1 MELELK
7 PHVGTDLLPFGTPR
21 SEVRDGLLA
30 GKQFVTRTS
39 EPRNDFYV
47 SDGLILG
54 YDDQDTLE
62 FIEVFSPSK
71 ATFDGIE
78 LTDKA
83 TKVVIAEFE
92 KRGTR
97 FRSTTAATTF
107 ASWESSSI
115 ARKKGSRV
123 RRSIARDTTTDAVS

>member
-1 MELELK
+1 MELDFK
-7 PHVGTDLLPFGTPR
+7 PHMGTDLLPFGTPR
-21 SEVRDGLLA
+21 SEVRDVVLE
-30 GKQFVTRTS
+30 GKRFVTRTS

-71 ATFDGIE
+71 ATFDGIA

-83 TKVVIAEFE
+83 TKEVIGEFE
-92 KRGTR
+92 KRGHQVPFDDGSYD
-97 FRSTTAATTF
+97 FRELGIIF
-107 ASWESSSI
+107 YCPEKRIESSSI
-115 ARKKGSRV
+115 YREGYY
-123 RRSIARDTTTDAVS
+123 D